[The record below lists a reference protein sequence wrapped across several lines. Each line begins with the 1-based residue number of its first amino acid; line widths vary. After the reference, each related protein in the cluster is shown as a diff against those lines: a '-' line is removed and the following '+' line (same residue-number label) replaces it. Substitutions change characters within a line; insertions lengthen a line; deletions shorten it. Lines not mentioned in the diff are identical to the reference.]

1 MTFGLDK
8 SGFCG
13 IIGRV
18 QSRKKGGTFFACRC
32 RKMLYFSRRGSERTR
47 SGKSGGPSV
56 MFGTFR
62 RRGLFKG
69 RARLL
74 VGPAFPERVRERPA
88 SCQPAPAKEKPR
100 LTSADPAP
108 AKEKPRPALCQ
119 PAPAKEESFAGAE
132 AAENSGDFSATLGLS
147 GREDFSRPSRRCS
160 ARYPC
165 RRRGYG
171 RGLREKDEIFR
182 ESTFYD
188 NKTRLKTVLFFGSF
202 ARLWKGAFADPIRK
216 GQIFR
221 LLLAVPL
228 QIRH

>member
-1 MTFGLDK
+1 MPMSKNVVLFAQRFGANF
-8 SGFCG
+8 SG
-13 IIGRV
+13 R
-18 QSRKKGGTFFACRC
+18 QR
-32 RKMLYFSRRGSERTR
+32 
-47 SGKSGGPSV
+47 GGPETLTATLGLSE
-56 MFGTFR
+56 
-62 RRGLFKG
+62 RGLFKG
-69 RARLL
+69 GERLL

-88 SCQPAPAKEKPR
+88 SCQPAPAKEKPRLTSADPAPAKEKPR

-132 AAENSGDFSATLGLS
+132 AAENSGDFPAPLGLS

-202 ARLWKGAFADPIRK
+202 ARLRKRAFADPIWK

-228 QIRH
+228 QIRR